1 MNSENKFSIFLSYCW
16 KDEKIANEIF
26 DYFSNNIN
34 IKIHRDII
42 DIGKWYS
49 IKDYMRSINDADYII
64 LLICIWCL
72 TPMWST

>member
-49 IKDYMRSINDADYII
+49 IKD
-64 LLICIWCL
+64 
-72 TPMWST
+72 